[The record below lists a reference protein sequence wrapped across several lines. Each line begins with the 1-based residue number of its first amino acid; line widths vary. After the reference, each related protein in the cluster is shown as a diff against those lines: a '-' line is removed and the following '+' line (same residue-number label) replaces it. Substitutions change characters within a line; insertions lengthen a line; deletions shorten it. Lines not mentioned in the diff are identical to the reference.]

1 MIKSTVDPACT
12 GQFSPLFL
20 DYIRQKQETFSFYNQ
35 YPELS
40 NFENLIKG
48 KNFNLSKR
56 EILVSSLKG
65 QYDGFETDGLT
76 MAQIDS
82 LADSKT
88 FTVTTGHQLNLFT
101 GPLYFIYK
109 IVATINLAEKLKQA
123 YPDQHFVPV
132 YWMAAEDH
140 DFEEINYFKL
150 EGKKYQWK
158 STQTGAVGDFELD
171 DSFKAFFKEVDFFVP
186 DFFKAAYQSSEKLSE
201 AVRKYVHH
209 LFGEKGLLVVDG
221 NDADLKRLFIPV
233 MEEDL
238 VNQFPSRFAS
248 DQSSKL
254 EDLGYKSQIYPR
266 DINLFYM
273 LKGIRERIEKQD
285 SIYKVLNTDISFSE
299 KEILKELRQ
308 HPERFS
314 PNVVLR
320 PLFQEMILPNL
331 AYLGGPAEVIY
342 WLQLKSMFDHF
353 EVQFPAIMPRNFAV
367 VLDKVASRKIKQLG
381 LSDEQ
386 LFETVLDWKKSF
398 VLDNAVLDF
407 QFEQEK
413 KSLSEIFELTGK
425 KASELEK
432 SLGNAF
438 EAGKVRALKIMDQLS
453 KKVRKA
459 EERRQTVQIR
469 RREEIQELLFP
480 GGSPQERVENFMK
493 FYLESPA
500 FIDELF
506 ELFDPFDFN
515 YMILRAENG

>member
-20 DYIRQKQETFSFYNQ
+20 DYIRQKPETFSFYNQ
-35 YPELS
+35 YPEIS

-48 KNFNLSKR
+48 KNFSLSNR
-56 EILVSSLKG
+56 QILVDSLKKQYAGFEGDALIMEQISSL
-65 QYDGFETDGLT
+65 
-76 MAQIDS
+76 S
-82 LADSKT
+82 DSKT

-109 IVATINLAEKLKQA
+109 IVATINLAERLKKA
-123 YPDQHFVPV
+123 YPDCHFVPV
-132 YWMAAEDH
+132 YWMATEDH

-150 EGKKYQWK
+150 NGKKYQWK
-158 STQTGAVGDFELD
+158 SPQKGAVGDFKLD
-171 DSFKAFFKEVDFFVP
+171 ETFRGFFQQVAFFVP
-186 DFFKAAYQSSEKLSE
+186 DFFKEAYQKSEKLSE

-209 LFGEKGLLVVDG
+209 LFGDKGLIVVDG
-221 NDADLKRLFIPV
+221 NDANLKRLFIPV
-233 MEEDL
+233 IKEDL
-238 VNQFPSRFAS
+238 VNQAPSRFAS

-254 EDLGYKSQIYPR
+254 DDLGYKSQIYPR

-273 LKGIRERIEKQD
+273 VDGLRERIEKSD
-285 SIYKVLNTDISFSE
+285 SIYKVLNTAVSFSE
-299 KEILKELRQ
+299 NEILEELDL

-320 PLFQEMILPNL
+320 PLYQEMILPNL

-353 EVQFPAIMPRNFAV
+353 EVQFPAIMPRNFAL
-367 VLDKVASRKIKQLG
+367 VLDTVASRKINQLG
-381 LSDEQ
+381 LKDEE
-386 LFETVLDWKKSF
+386 LFKTVLDWKKAF
-398 VLDNAVLDF
+398 VLNHAVVDF

-413 KSLSEIFELTGK
+413 ESMSRIFEQTGQ

-459 EERRQTVQIR
+459 EERRQSVQIR
-469 RREEIQELLFP
+469 RREDIQELLFP

-493 FYLESPA
+493 FYLEAPD
-500 FIDELF
+500 FLDELF

-515 YMILRAENG
+515 YIILKSENG